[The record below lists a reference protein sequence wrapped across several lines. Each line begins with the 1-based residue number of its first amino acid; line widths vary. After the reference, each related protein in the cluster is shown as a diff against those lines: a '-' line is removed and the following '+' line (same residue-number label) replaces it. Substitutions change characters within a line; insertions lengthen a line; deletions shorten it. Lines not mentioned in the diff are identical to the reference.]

1 MKKNEFL
8 EKLRKDLG
16 YSRKKIAEYLE
27 VSPTTIERYEK
38 GKLPFNEKI
47 KYIQGI
53 SALYGIDS
61 SIFNID
67 IITENIVKE
76 RTLTK
81 FSKQMRLLL
90 YFLNFDITKNEYKKF
105 LSEVVFS
112 YFTKKTEFFINT
124 ESSPLSFSE
133 IINCYQREEIN
144 FFEKSKQEDII
155 IKDLL
160 RNGYLKCLTNQL
172 IILVSLNIFNPKDF
186 FGQKNI
192 EFILQNYD
200 ELKISDFIKNL
211 NLVVETDLG
220 KYGIT
225 MREIYE
231 IKEKI
236 LKEFNFL
243 INKGIPLT
251 KENIKHYQ
259 FKIGKLVKIV
269 DEITPTDP
277 KDKQICELLQYAP
290 PAFKDKIIEKL
301 LQYKKDVEEF

>member
-8 EKLRKDLG
+8 EKMRKDLG

-53 SALYGIDS
+53 TALYGIDS
-61 SIFNID
+61 SIFNIN
-67 IITENIVKE
+67 IITENIIKE
-76 RTLTK
+76 RLLTK

-112 YFTKKTEFFINT
+112 YFAKTTEFFINT
-124 ESSPLSFSE
+124 ERFPLSFSE
-133 IINCYQREEIN
+133 IINCYQVAEIN
-144 FFEKSKQEDII
+144 FFEKSKQENII

-160 RNGYLKCLTNQL
+160 RSGYLKCLTNQL

-200 ELKISDFIKNL
+200 ELKIFDFIEHL
-211 NLVVETDLG
+211 NLVIKTDLG
-220 KYGIT
+220 NFGIT
-225 MREIYE
+225 IKEIHE

-236 LKEFNFL
+236 LKQFNFL
-243 INKGIPLT
+243 LNKGITLT
-251 KENIKHYQ
+251 KENIKLYQ
-259 FKIGKLVKIV
+259 FKIGKLGEIA
-269 DEITPTDP
+269 DEVTPTDP